1 MNDSLTIRDTIYQV
15 SKFLN
20 VAKKDIWNANK
31 IRNKYVSDIPP
42 EDNQFL
48 LFDSFSNEYQFND
61 YAKNAAEVTYGE
73 YDINDT
79 ADTPPYDLPIVYRTI
94 RIIGT
99 TSGLTDVTLYDST
112 TTPENGVEH
121 IIINDTDSN
130 ISLSNVNVYG
140 LTQPLELAIGEHTH
154 LLYTPTNSGGGIW
167 RTI

>member
-1 MNDSLTIRDTIYQV
+1 MNDSLTIRDTIYEV

-48 LFDSFSNEYQFND
+48 LFNSFSNEYQFDD

-73 YDINDT
+73 YDIDSET
-79 ADTPPYDLPIVYRTI
+79 QPYNLPIVYRTI

-99 TSGLTDVTLYDST
+99 TTTKTDVYFYGSITL
-112 TTPENGVEH
+112 PENGIEH
-121 IIINDTDSN
+121 IIINDTNNSVNLN
-130 ISLSNVNVYG
+130 IEVHGLSG
-140 LTQPLELAIGEHTH
+140 SALEIATGEHTH
-154 LLYTPTNSGGGIW
+154 LLYAPSTSNSGGGIW